1 MDLLDTIAALPLVDH
16 HVHGALRGDPTFDGF
31 AALLRESN
39 RPAPEGTSGFDS
51 ALGFAV
57 RRWCA
62 PVLDLAPHAPPQAYV
77 ERRAELGA
85 AEVNRR
91 FLRAAGVARFLVETG
106 YRGDELLSPAEMA
119 EASGAAASE
128 VVRLE
133 SVAEELAAAG
143 VGAGEFAE
151 RYAERLAER
160 SAGAVG
166 LKTVV
171 AYRYGLDIEPAR
183 PSTVEVAA
191 AAASWLRAVEGG
203 AGPRLADP
211 VLLRH
216 VIWAGVDRGLPLQV
230 HTGFGD
236 PDLRLDRADPL
247 RLTPLVEAVEPSG
260 VPLLLLHCYPFHRNA
275 GYLAHAYPH
284 VYLDVGLAVPYV
296 GAAARTVVAEALE
309 LAPFGKILY
318 SSDAFGLAELHH
330 LGALLWRRAIGDV
343 LVERV
348 ASGEWAEADAA
359 RTATMIGSGN
369 ALRIYTGQSSYRMG

>member
-1 MDLLDTIAALPLVDH
+1 MIAALPLVDH
-16 HVHGALRGDPTFDGF
+16 HVHGALRGDLTFESF
-31 AALLRESN
+31 AALLSESD
-39 RPAPEGTSGFDS
+39 RPAPPGTSAFDS
-51 ALGFAV
+51 PLGFAL

-62 PVLDLAPHAPPQAYV
+62 PVLDLEPHAPPQVYV
-77 ERRAELGA
+77 ERRTALGA

-91 FLRAAGVARFLVETG
+91 FLHAAGVARFLVETG

-119 EASGAAASE
+119 EASGSAASE

-143 VGAGEFAE
+143 VGADEFAE

-160 SAGAVG
+160 SAAAVG

-171 AYRYGLDIEPAR
+171 AYRYGLDVDPAR
-183 PSTVEVAA
+183 PAPAEVRA
-191 AAASWLRAVEGG
+191 AAASWLRTVDAG
-203 AGPRLADP
+203 AAPRLADP

-216 VIWAGVDRGLPLQV
+216 VIWAGMDRGLPLQV

-247 RLTPLVEAVEPSG
+247 RLTPLVEAVEPTG
-260 VPLLLLHCYPFHRNA
+260 VPLLLLHCYPFHRHA
-275 GYLAHAYPH
+275 AYLAHAYPH
-284 VYLDVGLAVPYV
+284 VYLDVGLAVPHV
-296 GAAARTVVAEALE
+296 GAAARTVVAESME

-330 LGALLWRRAIGDV
+330 LGATLWRQAIGDV

-348 ASGEWAEADAA
+348 ASGDWAEADAA
-359 RTATMIGSGN
+359 RVATMVGSGN
-369 ALRIYTGQSSYRMG
+369 ALRVYGTATPVRSIT